1 MCESPDMLH
10 WGNHRH
16 LLGSASGDWDALKLG
31 GGAPLMKTTRGWL
44 QIYHGVDKDQR
55 YCLGAMLLDLNNP
68 SNILSR
74 SPVPL
79 LQPEAIYEKEGF
91 FGNVVFTCGA
101 LLEQDLLKIYYG
113 AADEC
118 IGLATMP
125 LDALW
130 AHLGLP
136 L

>member
-1 MCESPDMLH
+1 
-10 WGNHRH
+10 
-16 LLGSASGDWDALKLG
+16 
-31 GGAPLMKTTRGWL
+31 
-44 QIYHGVDKDQR
+44 
-55 YCLGAMLLDLNNP
+55 
-68 SNILSR
+68 
-74 SPVPL
+74 VPL